1 MVLLPFFQN
10 FSVPAGLLLYPLTF
24 FLSDLVTEV
33 YGATRAKKMVY
44 LAFGL
49 SVLSCFI
56 ITITL
61 LAPSPTKENYQQF
74 QNVFCFSGV
83 LLIAS
88 LTAYVVSQIVDI
100 HIYSILKLW
109 TGEPYLWL
117 RNNGS
122 TLIAQLMDTT
132 IVNFI
137 HLYLGMGM
145 EGSEVI
151 SIIKFSYTYKCIWSV
166 MMTPFFYC
174 AVSRFK
180 NRLLPLQI

>member
-1 MVLLPFFQN
+1 MVD
-10 FSVPAGLLLYPLTF
+10 PAGLLLYPLTF

-33 YGATRAKKMVY
+33 YGATKATMMVY

-49 SVLSCFI
+49 SILSCFI

-74 QNVFCFSGV
+74 QNVFCLSGV

-109 TGEPYLWL
+109 TGESYLWL
-117 RNNGS
+117 RNNVS
-122 TLIAQLMDTT
+122 TLIAQLMDTIFYVRIRLSCT
-132 IVNFI
+132 R
-137 HLYLGMGM
+137 
-145 EGSEVI
+145 
-151 SIIKFSYTYKCIWSV
+151 FSLFMDMFLLICIENCCF
-166 MMTPFFYC
+166 MCMTWILF
-174 AVSRFK
+174 
-180 NRLLPLQI
+180 